1 MMLKEELSESYGIIG
16 LGRFGTALAKKLA
29 EAGREVIVVDRC
41 ESKVKELRSY
51 TDFAYVA
58 DELTKEVLEE
68 IGIQNCDTVVVC
80 IGEKIDTSI
89 LVTLNVVNLGVK
101 RVIAKAISKD
111 QGEVLE
117 KIGAEVVYPERDMAL
132 RLAKKMLVSSVMD
145 SISLDNDVEI
155 SEVMIPS
162 KMVGKSVEEIR
173 LRQKLGLN
181 IIAIEHGGT
190 TETQIEPDYVF
201 ARGDVLVVIGKSES
215 VSKFEGILLA

>member
-29 EAGREVIVVDRC
+29 EAGREVIVVDRN

-58 DELTKEVLEE
+58 DDLTKEVLEE

-155 SEVMIPS
+155 SEVMIPAR
-162 KMVGKSVEEIR
+162 MVGKSVEEIH
-173 LRQKLGLN
+173 LRQKFGLN
-181 IIAIEHGGT
+181 IIAIEHNGN
-190 TETQIEPDYVF
+190 TETQIEPEYVF
-201 ARGDVLVVIGKSES
+201 SKGDVLVVIGKSEN

>member
-1 MMLKEELSESYGIIG
+1 MLKEGLSESYGIIG
-16 LGRFGTALAKKLA
+16 LGRFGTALARKLA
-29 EAGREVIVVDRC
+29 EAGREVIVVDRS
-41 ESKVKELRSY
+41 EYKVKELRRY

-89 LVTLNVVNLGVK
+89 LVTLNVVNLGVR
-101 RVIAKAISKD
+101 RVIAKAISRD

-145 SISLDNDVEI
+145 SITLDNNVEI
-155 SEVMIPS
+155 SEVMVPLRVI
-162 KMVGKSVEEIR
+162 GKSLEETR
-173 LRQKLGLN
+173 FRQKTGLN
-181 IIAIEHGGT
+181 IIAIQHKGI
-190 TETQIEPDYVF
+190 TETEISPGYIF
-201 ARGDVLVVIGKSES
+201 AEGDILVVIGKSEN
-215 VSKFEGILLA
+215 VSRYEGSLLA

>member
-29 EAGREVIVVDRC
+29 EAGREVIVVDRN

-89 LVTLNVVNLGVK
+89 LVTLNVVNLGVR

-155 SEVMIPS
+155 SEVMVPA

-173 LRQKLGLN
+173 LRQRFGLN
-181 IIAIEHGGT
+181 IIAVEHGGN

-201 ARGDVLVVIGKSES
+201 DRGDVLVVIGKSES
-215 VSKFEGILLA
+215 VSKFEGIILA

>member
-29 EAGREVIVVDRC
+29 EAGREVIVVDRN
-41 ESKVKELRSY
+41 ENKVKELRNY

-145 SISLDNDVEI
+145 SITLDNDVEI
-155 SEVMIPS
+155 SEVMVPP
-162 KMVGKSVEEIR
+162 KMVGRSVEEIR

-181 IIAIEHGGT
+181 IIAIEHGGN
-190 TETQIEPDYVF
+190 TETQIEPEYVF
-201 ARGDVLVVIGKSES
+201 SKGDVLVVIGKSES
-215 VSKFEGILLA
+215 VSKFEGTLLA